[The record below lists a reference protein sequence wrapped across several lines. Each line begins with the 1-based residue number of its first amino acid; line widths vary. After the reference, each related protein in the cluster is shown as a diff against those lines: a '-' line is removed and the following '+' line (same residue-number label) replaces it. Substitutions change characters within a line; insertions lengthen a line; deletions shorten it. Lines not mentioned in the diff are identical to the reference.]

1 MNNLQRELFSEF
13 KIQHTTT
20 PPYNPSSNFI
30 ERFHRTITAMLITRG
45 PGVQDNWDNASVFTY
60 NTTVSSSTGV
70 TPHFAIF
77 RREATPTCGEENNVS
92 MDWRHVGRETMCLEE
107 YERCTRQKSAA
118 ECPDVQTFNPEYPTR
133 LFSVAFRSENHPWN
147 QHKLRSFWV
156 GPYCVMKLLAPALAE
171 IKLV

>member
-1 MNNLQRELFSEF
+1 M
-13 KIQHTTT
+13 
-20 PPYNPSSNFI
+20 
-30 ERFHRTITAMLITRG
+30 TRG

-147 QHKLRSFWV
+147 QSQVEIIL
-156 GPYCVMKLLAPALAE
+156 GGTLLCDEAGSSSLGRDKTSVISRRRKIGESRRVETILWRRCDSPE
-171 IKLV
+171 S